1 MTALRP
7 PFPYYGAKG
16 RLAGQIVDLMP
27 RHRVYVEPF
36 AGSAAVLFAKAP
48 APVEVVND
56 LDSNVTTFF
65 RALRDQEDALV
76 RALRLTP
83 YAREEFAAADL
94 AEEGLSDLER
104 ARRFF
109 VRTTQGHNAAGS
121 GGRAGWSNGIRTKH
135 TDATATAKLVD
146 RLYLLAERLRTV
158 VVDNRDASEV
168 IAAHD
173 APDAVFYLDPPYL
186 SDTRT
191 CGRDYAHEAD
201 SEAFH
206 SSLAATLHQVQ
217 GQVLLSGY
225 PSPLYTELYE
235 GWDRLEIAVSR
246 PATVRPRTYRRCPRC
261 RGHLV
266 QPATDAAGVPV
277 PGGRS
282 VMSAAGTGARWEL
295 TIKCPRPRNRAV
307 DDFHVRPERIAN
319 TVAMFL
325 GARATLTLTT
335 RTVRFS
341 YAAHTPIGDVGYWQK
356 QLAYVLHCLYL
367 DVPSDGRNDFRL
379 PGPVETQVRETD
391 GQTSPS
397 KGDQVT

>member
-36 AGSAAVLFAKAP
+36 AGSAAVLFAKPA

-56 LDSNVTTFF
+56 LDRNVTTFF
-65 RALRDQEDALV
+65 RVLRDTPDALV

-83 YAREEFAAADL
+83 YARDEFAAADL
-94 AEEGLSDLER
+94 AEDGITELER

-135 TDATATAKLVD
+135 TDATATRNLVERMD
-146 RLYLLAERLRTV
+146 QVAERLRTV
-158 VVDNRDASEV
+158 VVDNRDAAEV

-173 APDAVFYLDPPYL
+173 AEDAVFYLDPPYL
-186 SDTRT
+186 SGTRT

-201 SEAFH
+201 GEDFH
-206 SSLAATLHQVQ
+206 RALADTLHKVR

-235 GWDRLEIAVSR
+235 GWDRLEVAVHR
-246 PATVRPRTYRRCPRC
+246 AATNTRGRT
-261 RGHLV
+261 
-266 QPATDAAGVPV
+266 
-277 PGGRS
+277 
-282 VMSAAGTGARWEL
+282 
-295 TIKCPRPRNRAV
+295 
-307 DDFHVRPERIAN
+307 
-319 TVAMFL
+319 
-325 GARATLTLTT
+325 
-335 RTVRFS
+335 
-341 YAAHTPIGDVGYWQK
+341 
-356 QLAYVLHCLYL
+356 
-367 DVPSDGRNDFRL
+367 DVPRG
-379 PGPVETQVRETD
+379 VEVVWSNRPLNRQASLFEGV
-391 GQTSPS
+391 S
-397 KGDQVT
+397 